1 MPTLEEDPMNVQTEA
16 SAKYASPFKSRY
28 DNFIGGKFTP
38 PVNGR
43 YFDNT
48 TPITGEK
55 VCEVARS
62 DAADIELALDA
73 AHAAKTAWGLT
84 SATERSNILLKIADR
99 IEENL
104 EIIATAE
111 TWDNGKPIRETMAA
125 DIPLSVDHFRYF
137 SGVLRGQEGTM
148 SEIDADTVAYHY
160 HEPLGVVGQIIP
172 WNFSILMAAWKLAPA
187 LAAGNCI
194 VMKPAEQ
201 TPAAIMVMMELIADL
216 LPDGVLNIVNGYGA
230 EVGAPLARSPRI
242 AKIAFTGSTAT
253 GRMIMQYATENLIP
267 VTLELGG
274 KSPNIF
280 FSDVMRE
287 DDAFLDKAVEGFVL
301 FAFNQGEVC
310 TCPSR
315 ALIQEDIYEEFI
327 ERCIARVKAI
337 QQGDPRDINTMVGA
351 QASSEQQEKI
361 LSYLTIGREEGAE
374 VLVGGDAAKF
384 NGDLAGGY
392 YIQPTILKGH
402 NKMRVFQEE
411 IFGPVVSVTTF
422 KDEAEALQIA
432 NDTMYGLGAG
442 VWSRDMNTCYRFGR
456 HIQAGRVW
464 VNNYHAYPAHA
475 AFGGYKQSGVG
486 REDHKMMLDHYQ
498 QTKNMLVS
506 YNPNKLGFF

>member
-1 MPTLEEDPMNVQTEA
+1 MNVQNETNVA
-16 SAKYASPFKSRY
+16 YASPFKQRY
-28 DNFIGGKFTP
+28 DNYIGGKFTP

-48 TPITGEK
+48 TPITGAK

-62 DAADIELALDA
+62 DAADVELALDA
-73 AHAAKTAWGLT
+73 AHAAKAGWGAT
-84 SATERSNILLKIADR
+84 SAAERSNILLKIADR

-104 EIIATAE
+104 ETIAIAE
-111 TWDNGKPIRETMAA
+111 TWDNGKPIRETTAA

-137 SGVLRGQEGTM
+137 AGVLRGQEGTM

-172 WNFSILMAAWKLAPA
+172 WNFSVLMAAWKLAPA

-194 VMKPAEQ
+194 VLKPAEQ
-201 TPAAIMVMMELIADL
+201 TPAAIMVLMELIADL

-242 AKIAFTGSTAT
+242 AKIAFTGSTQT

-315 ALIQEDIYEEFI
+315 ALIQEDIYEAFM

-337 QQGDPRDINTMVGA
+337 KQGDPRDINTMVGA

-374 VLVGGDAAKF
+374 VLTGGDAARF
-384 NGDLAGGY
+384 DGDLAGGY

-422 KDEAEALQIA
+422 KDEEEALHIA

-486 REDHKMMLDHYQ
+486 RENHKMMLDHYQ

>member
-1 MPTLEEDPMNVQTEA
+1 MNEQTQL
-16 SAKYASPFKSRY
+16 SAEFQSPFKTRY

-38 PVNGR
+38 PVNGK
-43 YFDNT
+43 YFDNV
-48 TPITGEK
+48 TPITGQP
-55 VCEVARS
+55 VCEIARS
-62 DAADIELALDA
+62 DAADVELALDA
-73 AHAAKTAWGLT
+73 AHAAKDAWGRT
-84 SATERSNILLKIADR
+84 SATERANILLKLADR

-104 EIIATAE
+104 DLIAVAE
-111 TWDNGKPIRETMAA
+111 TWDNGKPIRETVNA
-125 DIPLSVDHFRYF
+125 DIPLAVDHFRYF
-137 SGVLRGQEGTM
+137 ASVLRGQEGAM

-172 WNFSILMAAWKLAPA
+172 WNFSVLMAAWKLAPA

-194 VMKPAEQ
+194 VLKPAEQ
-201 TPAAIMVMMELIADL
+201 TPAAIMVLMEVIADL

-230 EVGAPLARSPRI
+230 EVGAALAKSNRI
-242 AKIAFTGSTAT
+242 AKIAFTGSTQT
-253 GRMIMQYATENLIP
+253 GRTIMQYATENLIP

-280 FSDVMRE
+280 FSDVMAK
-287 DDAFLDKAVEGFVL
+287 DDAFLDKAIEGFVL

-327 ERCIARVKAI
+327 ARAIERVKAI
-337 QQGDPRDINTMVGA
+337 KQGDPRLMDTMVGA
-351 QASSEQQEKI
+351 QASRAQQDKI
-361 LSYLTIGREEGAE
+361 LSYLQIGVEEGAE
-374 VLVGGDAAKF
+374 VLAGGAAAQME
-384 NGDLAGGY
+384 GELSSGY

-422 KDEAEALQIA
+422 KDEAEALELA
-432 NDTMYGLGAG
+432 NDTIYGLGAG
-442 VWSRDMNTCYRFGR
+442 VWSRDANTCYRFGR
-456 HIQAGRVW
+456 GIQAGRVW

-475 AFGGYKQSGVG
+475 AFGGYKQSGIG
-486 REDHKMMLDHYQ
+486 RENHKMMLDHYQ